1 MARATSSRPQSI
13 PMTRGQ
19 ELTHSPRPT
28 LRTKG
33 KQTALIVVVVL
44 LLLASA
50 LEPAVAQEWPVR
62 FDGRVQ
68 WIAGQLMA
76 VQPDLGSSVSV
87 DLVGVPQNEYAG
99 LTVGD
104 WVVVIGVIRN
114 GNHRVIGTSIMRA
127 EIQAP

>member
-1 MARATSSRPQSI
+1 MAKSASSWPQSV
-13 PMTRGQ
+13 PMTRRQ
-19 ELTHSPRPT
+19 ELTYSSRPT

-33 KQTALIVVVVL
+33 KQTALIVVVVS

-50 LEPAVAQEWPVR
+50 LEPAVAQEWLVR

-76 VQPDLGSSVSV
+76 VQPASGYSVTV

-104 WVVVIGVIRN
+104 WVVVNGVIRN
-114 GNHRVIGTSIMRA
+114 GNRRVIGTSIMRG

>member
-1 MARATSSRPQSI
+1 MTRSQERPCSSRP
-13 PMTRGQ
+13 
-19 ELTHSPRPT
+19 T
-28 LRTKG
+28 LWTKG
-33 KQTALIVVVVL
+33 EQTALIVVVVS

-50 LEPAVAQEWPVR
+50 PEPATAQEWLVR

-76 VQPDLGSSVSV
+76 VHPTSGHSVTV
-87 DLVGVPQNEYAG
+87 DLVGVPQSEYAG

-104 WVVVIGVIRN
+104 WVVVTGAIRN
-114 GNHRVIGTSIMRA
+114 GNRRVIGRSIIRG

>member
-1 MARATSSRPQSI
+1 
-13 PMTRGQ
+13 MTRGQ
-19 ELTHSPRPT
+19 ELTHASRPT
-28 LRTKG
+28 LRTKA
-33 KQTALIVVVVL
+33 KQTALIVVVVS

-50 LEPAVAQEWPVR
+50 REPAVAQEWPVR

>member
-1 MARATSSRPQSI
+1 
-13 PMTRGQ
+13 MTRGQ
-19 ELTHSPRPT
+19 ELTYSSRPT

-33 KQTALIVVVVL
+33 KQTALIVVVVSL
-44 LLLASA
+44 LLTSA
-50 LEPAVAQEWPVR
+50 LEPAVAQEWLVR

-104 WVVVIGVIRN
+104 WVVVIGMIRN
-114 GNHRVIGTSIMRA
+114 GNHRVIGTSIRRG

>member
-1 MARATSSRPQSI
+1 
-13 PMTRGQ
+13 MTRGQ
-19 ELTHSPRPT
+19 ELAYSARPT
-28 LRTKG
+28 LRTKA
-33 KQTALIVVVVL
+33 KQTALIVVVVS

-50 LEPAVAQEWPVR
+50 PEPAVAQEWLVR

-68 WIAGQLMA
+68 WIAGQLMV
-76 VQPDLGSSVSV
+76 VQPASGYSVTV
-87 DLVGVPQNEYAG
+87 DLVGIPQNEYAG

-114 GNHRVIGTSIMRA
+114 GNRRVIGTSIMRG

>member
-1 MARATSSRPQSI
+1 MAKSASSRPQSV

-19 ELTHSPRPT
+19 ELTYSSRPT

-33 KQTALIVVVVL
+33 KQTALIVVVVSL
-44 LLLASA
+44 LLTSA
-50 LEPAVAQEWPVR
+50 LEPAVAQEWLVR

-114 GNHRVIGTSIMRA
+114 GNHRVIGTSIRRG

>member
-1 MARATSSRPQSI
+1 MTRGHERTYSSRPI
-13 PMTRGQ
+13 
-19 ELTHSPRPT
+19 LW
-28 LRTKG
+28 TKG
-33 KQTALIVVVVL
+33 KRTGLIVVVVSL
-44 LLLASA
+44 LLTSA

-68 WIAGQLMA
+68 WVAGQLMVVHQA
-76 VQPDLGSSVSV
+76 SGYSVSV
-87 DLVGVPQNEYAG
+87 DLVGVPQSEYAG

-114 GNHRVIGTSIMRA
+114 GNHRVIGTSIMRG